1 MTQFVTPFLKER
13 EMPSTMETINI
24 ILDALPTL
32 LKGMGVTLEVTVISL
47 IIAMF
52 IGLVLGVFS
61 ITKSKILRTISTAF
75 VDIIRGTPLL
85 VQILFIYFGLPSV
98 IDINLTAFAAGV
110 IAITLN
116 AAAYLVEIFRA
127 GINSIDKGQMEAGR
141 TIGFSYSET
150 MRLIIL
156 PQAIR
161 RMIPAFVNQF
171 IVSIK
176 DTSLLSAIGVAELTL
191 SGQSIYAANFRA
203 FEILFAVGV
212 LYFII
217 IYSLTLFSRWLE
229 RRLDVA

>member
-1 MTQFVTPFLKER
+1 M
-13 EMPSTMETINI
+13 METIHI
-24 ILDALPTL
+24 ILEGLPTL
-32 LKGMGVTLEVTVISL
+32 LKGMGMTIEITVISL
-47 IIAMF
+47 ILAMV

-61 ITKSKILRTISTAF
+61 ITKSKILRTISIAF

-98 IDINLTAFAAGV
+98 IDISLTAFSAGV
-110 IAITLN
+110 IAITVN
-116 AAAYLVEIFRA
+116 AAAYLIEIFRA

-141 TIGFSYSET
+141 TIGFSYSQT

-176 DTSLLSAIGVAELTL
+176 DTSLLSAIGLTELTL
-191 SGQSIYAANFRA
+191 SGQSIYAANFHA

-212 LYFII
+212 LYFVI
-217 IYSLTLFSRWLE
+217 IYSLTLFSRWIE

>member
-1 MTQFVTPFLKER
+1 M
-13 EMPSTMETINI
+13 MDTINI
-24 ILDALPTL
+24 ILEGLPTL
-32 LKGMGVTLEVTVISL
+32 LKGMGVTIEVTVISL
-47 IIAMF
+47 ILAMF

-98 IDINLTAFAAGV
+98 LDINLTAFSAGV
-110 IAITLN
+110 IAITVN

-141 TIGFSYSET
+141 TIGFSYSQT

-176 DTSLLSAIGVAELTL
+176 DTSLLSAIGLAELTL
-191 SGQSIYAANFRA
+191 SGQTIYAANFHA

-212 LYFII
+212 LYFVI
-217 IYSLTLFSRWLE
+217 IYSLSLFSRWLE

>member
-1 MTQFVTPFLKER
+1 M
-13 EMPSTMETINI
+13 METINI
-24 ILDALPTL
+24 ILEGLPTL
-32 LKGMGVTLEVTVISL
+32 LKGMGLTIEITVISL
-47 IIAMF
+47 ILAMF
-52 IGLVLGVFS
+52 IGLILGVFS

-98 IDINLTAFAAGV
+98 MDINLTAFSAGV
-110 IAITLN
+110 IAITVN

-141 TIGFSYSET
+141 TIGFSYGQT

-176 DTSLLSAIGVAELTL
+176 DTSLLSAIGLAELTL

-217 IYSLTLFSRWLE
+217 IYSLSLFSRWLE

>member
-1 MTQFVTPFLKER
+1 
-13 EMPSTMETINI
+13 METIQI

-32 LKGMGVTLEVTVISL
+32 LSGMGLTLEITIISL
-47 IIAMF
+47 VLAMV
-52 IGLVLGVFS
+52 IGLILGVFS
-61 ITKSKILRTISTAF
+61 ITKSKILRAISTVF
-75 VDIIRGTPLL
+75 VDMIRGTPLL
-85 VQILFIYFGLPSV
+85 VQILFIYFGIPSV
-98 IDINLTAFAAGV
+98 FDVNLTAFAAGV
-110 IAITLN
+110 IAITIN

-141 TIGFSYSET
+141 SIGFSYWQT
-150 MRLIIL
+150 MRLIVL
-156 PQAIR
+156 PQAVR

-176 DTSLLSAIGVAELTL
+176 DTSLLSAIGIAELTF

-212 LYFII
+212 LYFVI
-217 IYSLTLFSRWLE
+217 IYTLSLFSRWLE

>member
-1 MTQFVTPFLKER
+1 
-13 EMPSTMETINI
+13 MPETMETINI
-24 ILDALPTL
+24 ILEGLPTL
-32 LKGMGVTLEVTVISL
+32 LKGMGVTIEVTVISL
-47 IIAMF
+47 ILAMF
-52 IGLVLGVFS
+52 IGLVLGIFS
-61 ITKSKILRTISTAF
+61 ITKSKILRTISIVF

-98 IDINLTAFAAGV
+98 IDISLTAFAAGV
-110 IAITLN
+110 IAITVN

-141 TIGFSYSET
+141 TIGFSYSQT

-156 PQAIR
+156 PQAVR

-176 DTSLLSAIGVAELTL
+176 DTSLLSAIGLAELTL
-191 SGQSIYAANFRA
+191 SGQSIYAANFHA

-212 LYFII
+212 LYFVI
-217 IYSLTLFSRWLE
+217 IYSLSLFSRWLE

>member
-1 MTQFVTPFLKER
+1 
-13 EMPSTMETINI
+13 METIQI

-32 LKGMGVTLEVTVISL
+32 LSGMGLTLEITIISL
-47 IIAMF
+47 VLAMV

-61 ITKSKILRTISTAF
+61 ITKSKILRAISTVF
-75 VDIIRGTPLL
+75 VDMIRGTPLL
-85 VQILFIYFGLPSV
+85 VQILFIYFGIPSV
-98 IDINLTAFAAGV
+98 FDVNLTAFAAGV
-110 IAITLN
+110 IAITIN

-141 TIGFSYSET
+141 SIGFSYWQT
-150 MRLIIL
+150 MRLIVL
-156 PQAIR
+156 PQAVR

-176 DTSLLSAIGVAELTL
+176 DTSLLSAIGIAELTF

-212 LYFII
+212 LYFVI
-217 IYSLTLFSRWLE
+217 IYTLSLLSRWLE

>member
-1 MTQFVTPFLKER
+1 
-13 EMPSTMETINI
+13 METIHI
-24 ILDALPTL
+24 ILEGLPTL
-32 LKGMGVTLEVTVISL
+32 LKGMGMTIEITVISL
-47 IIAMF
+47 ILAMV

-61 ITKSKILRTISTAF
+61 ITKSKILRTISIAF

-98 IDINLTAFAAGV
+98 IDISLTAFSAGV
-110 IAITLN
+110 IAITVN
-116 AAAYLVEIFRA
+116 AAAYLIEIFRA

-141 TIGFSYSET
+141 TIGFSYSQT

-176 DTSLLSAIGVAELTL
+176 DTSLLSAIGLTELTL
-191 SGQSIYAANFRA
+191 SGQSIYAANFHA

-212 LYFII
+212 LYFVI

>member
-1 MTQFVTPFLKER
+1 
-13 EMPSTMETINI
+13 METINI

-32 LKGMGVTLEVTVISL
+32 LKGMGVTIEVTVISL
-47 IIAMF
+47 IIAMV

-61 ITKSKILRTISTAF
+61 ITKSKVLRTISTAF

-110 IAITLN
+110 IAITVN
-116 AAAYLVEIFRA
+116 AAAYLIEIFRA

>member
-1 MTQFVTPFLKER
+1 
-13 EMPSTMETINI
+13 MPSVMETVNI

-32 LKGMGVTLEVTVISL
+32 LKGMGVTIEVTVISL
-47 IIAMF
+47 IIAMV

-61 ITKSKILRTISTAF
+61 ITKSRVLRTISTAF

-110 IAITLN
+110 IAITVN
-116 AAAYLVEIFRA
+116 AAAYLIEIFRA

>member
-1 MTQFVTPFLKER
+1 
-13 EMPSTMETINI
+13 
-24 ILDALPTL
+24 
-32 LKGMGVTLEVTVISL
+32 MGLTLEITIISL
-47 IIAMF
+47 VLAMV

-61 ITKSKILRTISTAF
+61 ITKSKILRAISTVF
-75 VDIIRGTPLL
+75 VDMIRGTPLL
-85 VQILFIYFGLPSV
+85 VQILFIYFGIPSV
-98 IDINLTAFAAGV
+98 FDVNLTAFAAGV
-110 IAITLN
+110 IAITIN

-141 TIGFSYSET
+141 SIGFSYWQT
-150 MRLIIL
+150 MRLIVL
-156 PQAIR
+156 PQAVR

-176 DTSLLSAIGVAELTL
+176 DTSLLSAIGIAELTF

-212 LYFII
+212 LYFVI
-217 IYSLTLFSRWLE
+217 IYTLSLLSRWLE

>member
-1 MTQFVTPFLKER
+1 
-13 EMPSTMETINI
+13 METVNI
-24 ILDALPTL
+24 ILEGLPSL
-32 LKGMGVTLEVTVISL
+32 LKGMGMTIEVTVISL
-47 IIAMF
+47 ILAMV

-61 ITKSKILRTISTAF
+61 ITTSKILRIIAVGF

-85 VQILFIYFGLPSV
+85 VQILFIYFGIPSV
-98 IDINLTAFAAGV
+98 IDIDLTAFSAGV
-110 IAITLN
+110 IAITVN

-141 TIGFSYSET
+141 TIGFSYSQT

-176 DTSLLSAIGVAELTL
+176 DTSLLSAIGLTELTL
-191 SGQSIYAANFRA
+191 SGQTIYAANFHA

-229 RRLDVA
+229 GRLDVE

>member
-1 MTQFVTPFLKER
+1 MKESIDVII
-13 EMPSTMETINI
+13 EAMPV
-24 ILDALPTL
+24 L
-32 LKGMGVTLEVTVISL
+32 LQGMLITVEVTVISL

-52 IGLVLGVFS
+52 IGLILGIFS
-61 ITKSKILRTISTAF
+61 ITKSKILRFISTVF
-75 VDIIRGTPLL
+75 IDVIRGTPLL
-85 VQILFIYFGLPSV
+85 VQILFIYFGIPSV
-98 IDINLTAFAAGV
+98 VDVTLSAFTAGV

-141 TIGFSYSET
+141 TIGLSYGQT

-176 DTSLLSAIGVAELTL
+176 DTSLLSAIGLAELTL
-191 SGQSIYAANFRA
+191 SGQSIYAVNFRA
-203 FEILFAVGV
+203 FEILTVVGI

-217 IYSLTLFSRWLE
+217 IYSLSIFSRWLE